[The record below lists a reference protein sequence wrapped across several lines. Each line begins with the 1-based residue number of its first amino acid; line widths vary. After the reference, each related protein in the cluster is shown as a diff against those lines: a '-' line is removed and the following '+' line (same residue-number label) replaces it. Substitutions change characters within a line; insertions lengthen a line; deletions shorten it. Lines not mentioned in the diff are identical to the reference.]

1 MVKSL
6 TEDYQIAKPH
16 RTNNQPGPDIQL
28 SAGSDA
34 GCGAV
39 GVRFSSSESPLLS
52 SLAGSV
58 VSSEL
63 AQESAVSV
71 ALLQMARITCQ
82 GDGIGNYY
90 TNWCQ
95 QKPGRALVGVTCGNN
110 CPSGIPDKFSG
121 SKSEKKAILTITGTQ
136 VEDEANYYFL
146 SRQQWYSSHSDIT
159 HPTVTQ
165 ADEIR
170 QIHLHCV
177 TLFLQPQQDCGHS
190 HEQG

>member
-1 MVKSL
+1 MAW
-6 TEDYQIAKPH
+6 TP
-16 RTNNQPGPDIQL
+16 
-28 SAGSDA
+28 
-34 GCGAV
+34 
-39 GVRFSSSESPLLS
+39 PLLI
-52 SLAGSV
+52 LLTLCTGSV
-58 VSSEL
+58 ISSEL

-95 QKPGRALVGVTCGNN
+95 QEPGRALVGVTCGNN
-110 CPSGIPDKFSG
+110 HCPSGIPDKFSD

-136 VEDEANYYFL
+136 VEDEADYYFL
-146 SRQQWYSSHSDIT
+146 SPDSSGT
-159 HPTVTQ
+159 HPTVASFIPQ
-165 ADEIR
+165 SHR
-170 QIHLHCV
+170 QMRKLDKYTFTVCV